1 VPVLKDLNDYL
12 VAYGNDTMAA
22 LQAPD
27 ASGAPA
33 RIVCSLHTGVHTCA
47 RARNSWCTEIDTD
60 RLTAGTGCR
69 AICKYATR
77 SSHASIAVDQRGIL
91 QRAVVLQDSIPSMQ

>member
-1 VPVLKDLNDYL
+1 MLRHDNREDLALMTRLLLRIPGAIVPVLKDLNDYL

-47 RARNSWCTEIDTD
+47 RARAQLMVHRD
-60 RLTAGTGCR
+60 R
-69 AICKYATR
+69 Y
-77 SSHASIAVDQRGIL
+77 
-91 QRAVVLQDSIPSMQ
+91 